1 MRVTYLV
8 GLATVIA
15 SACHPGPA
23 PRRVEV
29 QTDWAAAAC
38 DTPLAPTFRRAAGGL
53 NPATRDSLLQDLER
67 RRATWQ
73 TRHLTT
79 YRLRVVETCFC
90 PLAPPGVVEVRDG
103 IVVAAFD
110 TAGRSAPALVSRLS
124 SYTVEGLFN
133 AIERTLRSGELLE
146 VSYEPCLGF
155 PTALRGNMRMVD
167 SWFQIAAGPLTR
179 PR

>member
-15 SACHPGPA
+15 GACHPAPA
-23 PRRVEV
+23 PRDVEV
-29 QTDWAAAAC
+29 RSGWSTVAC
-38 DTPLAPTFRRAAGGL
+38 DTPSAPTFRRTSGALG
-53 NPATRDSLLQDLER
+53 PAERDSLLRDLES
-67 RRATWQ
+67 RRAAWQ
-73 TRHLTT
+73 ARHVTA
-79 YRLRVVETCFC
+79 YRLRIVETCFC
-90 PLAPPGVVEVRDG
+90 PPAPPGVVEVRDG

-133 AIERTLRSGELLE
+133 VIERTLRSGELLE
-146 VSYEPCLGF
+146 VSYDACLGF
-155 PTALRGNMRMVD
+155 PTAIRGNMRNVD